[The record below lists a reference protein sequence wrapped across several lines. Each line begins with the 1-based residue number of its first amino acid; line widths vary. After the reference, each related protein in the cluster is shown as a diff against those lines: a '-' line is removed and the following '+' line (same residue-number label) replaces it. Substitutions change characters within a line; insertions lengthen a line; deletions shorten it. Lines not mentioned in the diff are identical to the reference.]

1 MPAIID
7 RKKTLFEK
15 PLDGRKTLFL
25 EFTKPIFFI
34 SSEKTENGDFEN
46 KRNEVRAW
54 GEKGTRRG
62 TRACNGTLT
71 AAVK

>member
-1 MPAIID
+1 MFWAILKPCI
-7 RKKTLFEK
+7 FYK
-15 PLDGRKTLFL
+15 PLGGRKTLFL

-54 GEKGTRRG
+54 DGKGTRRG
-62 TRACNGTLT
+62 TRACKGTLT
-71 AAVK
+71 AAAQ